1 MDPTQREEFA
11 YGLINSGLPFLWVVR
26 PMEEKGKL
34 VRWAPQEEVLRHPSV
49 ACFVTH
55 CGWNST
61 MEAISA
67 GKPVVTFPQWGD
79 QVTDA
84 KFLVDVFEVGVRMGR
99 GAETTK
105 LVKRDEV
112 ERCVVE
118 ATVGEKAEVLKRNAA
133 RWKKEAEGAVAE
145 TGSSTRSVMEF
156 VEEVKKRCT

>member
-1 MDPTQREEFA
+1 
-11 YGLINSGLPFLWVVR
+11 
-26 PMEEKGKL
+26 
-34 VRWAPQEEVLRHPSV
+34 
-49 ACFVTH
+49 
-55 CGWNST
+55 

-84 KFLVDVFEVGVRMGR
+84 KFLVDVFEVGVRM
-99 GAETTK
+99 
-105 LVKRDEV
+105 EV